1 MKLTGF
7 RAAAALAVAGFLAAG
22 CGGETAQAGSGV
34 AARSADTDAASQ
46 TTAATL
52 PVVTVYKSPT

>member
-1 MKLTGF
+1 MNRRSLHAMT
-7 RAAAALAVAGFLAAG
+7 AVAAVGLLAAG
-22 CGGETAQAGSGV
+22 CGGEAEQTASTI
-34 AARSADTDAASQ
+34 AATTAAASQ

>member
-1 MKLTGF
+1 MKRTGF
-7 RAAAALAVAGFLAAG
+7 HAFAAIAAAGFLAAG

-34 AARSADTDAASQ
+34 AARTADTGTASQ